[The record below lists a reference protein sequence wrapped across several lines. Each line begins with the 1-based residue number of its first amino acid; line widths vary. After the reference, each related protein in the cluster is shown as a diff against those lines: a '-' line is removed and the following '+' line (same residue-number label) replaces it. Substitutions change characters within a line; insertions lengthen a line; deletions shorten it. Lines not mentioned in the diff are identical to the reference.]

1 MAIISVE
8 AVSEKPLPAV
18 DSTSQKPLPNGSSA
32 PVVHQD
38 AVVNHSLRKEYV
50 EMTRTYV
57 LEHLIQEQHRKCVF
71 YDHWVLDLTKWVDSH
86 PGGVN
91 VIDCLVGKDATDAI
105 RAFHNPSIW
114 QKRVPLFR
122 IARLAPAPEQEDAPH
137 LLNGVRNDAV
147 KGPSLDDIQ
156 CSEAYRNLEE
166 KLRRDGFYEPTMSF
180 YYLQWSVIL
189 SIGATALLLLHFFA
203 QRWWGLVSGAVL
215 MGVFWHGISFCA
227 HDAGHHS
234 VTCKSHIDNLI
245 GIFMASYLG
254 GVSVTWWQLNHNTHH
269 VVTNHIEHDPDIQH
283 LPFLAITERL
293 FSGVYSTYYKRFMPF
308 DTFAQMAVTV
318 QHYLFIPILTFGR
331 FNMYVRSLEHLL
343 NFRKQEYLRHRW
355 LELAGIAFFWS
366 WFGYGVVGH
375 LIEGWTRRLL
385 FIYLSHASTVI
396 LHLQITLSH
405 FAMSTDEPEGDEVF
419 AKKALRT
426 TMNVDCPEWLDWFHG
441 GLQFQVEHHLFPRVP
456 RSHFRRLKPLVE
468 AFAKQC
474 GLAYHSYD
482 FLEGNVIV
490 HSTLATVAHQLRL
503 ILASAN
509 LADRF
514 KHE

>member
-1 MAIISVE
+1 MAVISVE
-8 AVSEKPLPAV
+8 PVSGKPLPAV
-18 DSTSQKPLPNGSSA
+18 ESTEKHLQKNSEPVQQQDSNVKRNDYA
-32 PVVHQD
+32 
-38 AVVNHSLRKEYV
+38 
-50 EMTRTYV
+50 EMTRAYV

-71 YDHWVLDLTKWVDSH
+71 YDDRWVLDLTQWSDSH

-105 RAFHNPSIW
+105 RAFHNPAIW

-122 IARLAPAPEQEDAPH
+122 IARLAPQHDSQDDAS
-137 LLNGVRNDAV
+137 NN
-147 KGPSLDDIQ
+147 KSKFKEPSLHDIQ
-156 CSEAYRNLEE
+156 CSKAYRNLEE
-166 KLRRDGFYEPTMSF
+166 KLRLEGFFEPNMSF

-189 SIGATALLLLHFFA
+189 SIVATALLLLNFFGHH
-203 QRWWGLVSGAVL
+203 WWGLVSGAVL

-234 VTCKSHIDNLI
+234 VTGQSHIDNLI

-283 LPFLAITERL
+283 LPFLAITDRL
-293 FSGVYSTYYKRFMPF
+293 FSGVYSSYYKRFMPF
-308 DTFAQMAVTV
+308 DKFAQMAVTV

-343 NFRKQEYLRHRW
+343 NSRKREYLRHRW

-405 FAMSTDEPEGDEVF
+405 FAMSTEEPEGDEVF

-468 AFAKQC
+468 AFAQQC
-474 GLAYHSYD
+474 GLAYHSYA
-482 FLEGNVIV
+482 FLEGNIIV
-490 HSTLATVAHQLRL
+490 HGTLASVAHQLRM

-509 LADRF
+509 PASRF